1 LTTISS
7 LPSWAVDQGL
17 SIQRITL
24 RGEVGVTYP
33 ISYYQFNPGG
43 SSDYRFYSAPAYIAS
58 GGFLIRKYYNAY
70 DPRFGYYQYEFAT
83 KDVTT
88 TAYLISGVAAGATV
102 YQNADYSFAFPPAGL
117 SSNLLAA
124 QNWLPYE
131 GTIEL
136 VEQDVG
142 AVRYRGTKIN
152 VSNSSSFLS
161 SMGALVASESLDLA
175 TGTTSIQLGCAPRND
190 YRTFVSK
197 IRKTSQDNIIYLN
210 E

>member
-1 LTTISS
+1 
-7 LPSWAVDQGL
+7 L
-17 SIQRITL
+17 SIQQVTLSGDIGFEVKVDSWSNSYSGITYY
-24 RGEVGVTYP
+24 TIP
-33 ISYYQFNPGG
+33 SYL
-43 SSDYRFYSAPAYIAS
+43 SSDAS
-58 GGFLIRKYYNAY
+58 FSSVQKYVRPDAS
-70 DPRFGYYQYEFAT
+70 FGNTLWRMYY
-83 KDVTT
+83 KKVTA
-88 TAYLISGVAAGATV
+88 TAYLVSGVAAGATV

-117 SSNLLAA
+117 ASNLLAA

-142 AVRYRGTKIN
+142 TVRYRGTKIN
-152 VSNSSSFLS
+152 VVNSSSFLS